1 MGTAVKFPRRLGYS
15 GAMSDHGEIRDRI
28 IDASVAAS
36 IIDATTARIVHYGF
50 GKTSMADIAGDCG
63 MSPGNLYR
71 YFVNKMGI
79 AEAVSRRGYEAIF
92 LEVRKEVSTLGMT
105 AAERLESFCLA
116 TLRATHAQLAQGSHM
131 VEFAHLLNAKRPGLG
146 QSARA
151 TMRGV
156 LTEILD
162 QGVESGGF
170 MIEDIPAAAEAIQA
184 ATFKFWYPQT
194 HSPEP
199 LEHLERELRSVVALL
214 LKGLLT
220 R

>member
-1 MGTAVKFPRRLGYS
+1 
-15 GAMSDHGEIRDRI
+15 MSDHGEIRDRI
-28 IDASVAAS
+28 IDASVAAT
-36 IIDATTARIVHYGF
+36 IIDAATARIIHYGF
-50 GKTSMADIAGDCG
+50 GKTSMADIASDCG

-79 AEAVSRRGYEAIF
+79 AEAVSQRAFEAIF
-92 LEVRKEVSTLGMT
+92 LEVRQQVSALGMT
-105 AAERLESFCLA
+105 AAERLESFNLA
-116 TLRATHAQLAQGSHM
+116 ILRTTYQQLDEGPHM
-131 VEFAHLLNAKRPGLG
+131 VEFTHLLNAKRATLG
-146 QSARA
+146 QNARL

-162 QGVESGGF
+162 QGTENGEFSIPDV
-170 MIEDIPAAAEAIQA
+170 PAAADAIQA

-194 HSPEP
+194 HGPE
-199 LEHLERELRSVVALL
+199 LLDQLERELRSVSALI

>member
-1 MGTAVKFPRRLGYS
+1 
-15 GAMSDHGEIRDRI
+15 MSDHGEVRDRI
-28 IDASVAAS
+28 IDASVAAA

-50 GKTSMADIAGDCG
+50 GKTSMADIAADCG

-79 AEAVSRRGYEAIF
+79 AEAVSRRAYEAIF
-92 LEVRKEVSTLGMT
+92 LEVRKAVSTLGMT
-105 AAERLESFCLA
+105 AAERLEGFCLA
-116 TLRATHAQLAQGSHM
+116 TLRATHAQLADGPHM
-131 VEFAHLLNAKRPGLG
+131 VEFAHLLDAKRPALG
-146 QSARA
+146 HGARA

-170 MIEDIPAAAEAIQA
+170 SIADVPAAAEAIQA
-184 ATFKFWYPQT
+184 VTFKFWYPQT
-194 HSPEP
+194 HGREP
-199 LEHLERELRSVVALL
+199 LDQLERELRSVVALV
-214 LKGLLT
+214 LKGLMT